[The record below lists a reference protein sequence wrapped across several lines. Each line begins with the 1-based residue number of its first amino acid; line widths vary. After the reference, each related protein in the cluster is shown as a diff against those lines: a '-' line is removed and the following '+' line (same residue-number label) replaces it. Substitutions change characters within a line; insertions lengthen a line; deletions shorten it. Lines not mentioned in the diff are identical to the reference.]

1 MSSDRYHSLRKLAR
15 GLGLGLFMAC
25 AFVSGQG
32 LAAADILPDADS
44 ESSGM
49 EGMDHSKMDH
59 AGMAGMEGMDH
70 SKMDHAGME
79 GMDHSKMDHSGM
91 AGMEGMD
98 HSKMDHSG
106 MAGMDHSKM
115 DHSSMAGMDHSAHAG
130 MNHEMYEVEGGEQ
143 VMVMAG
149 MPIWLFVSSAVAI
162 IVFSFILVEKIGD
175 RPLGDGHGKRN
186 RDGKIERGFRFNLI
200 KKRWIYNM
208 VRSRWFQAVPQL
220 LMIIVLGFLLYAGLF
235 GNRIGN
241 ITPVAVW
248 TIWWAG
254 LIFAVALFGPLFC
267 FMCPW
272 DGIANL
278 VSRLSLFRHKAS
290 LSLGL
295 EVPRIFRNMYPA
307 IVLFTLLTWAELGA
321 GITTDPQGTAL
332 MGLGM
337 VVMAIASALIFKKK
351 AFCEHLCPVGRISGM
366 YANFSPV
373 EVRARNPRTC
383 ESCTTEE
390 CLTGNSRGY
399 ACPTGISLKV
409 VNNATMCTMCTECV
423 KSCDRYNVAVNIRP
437 LAYDLTHT
445 TATRPDQAW
454 LCITLLSL
462 TLFHGFSMTTAWES
476 HAPGSMSFIKWL
488 AINLGTSAT
497 VNFTIGMLAVGLL
510 PIGLYWGSCVFAA
523 RLVRSTG
530 KSARELFI
538 AYSFSLLP
546 VALFYH
552 LAHNAMHLFAE
563 GPAIVSAVSD
573 PMGTGADY
581 FGTASWHVGGL
592 LSDQT
597 IWYLQIALIIF
608 GHLVG
613 IVVAHRISR
622 RLFADKRM
630 ATRSLL
636 PMLAVMVMVSVAGL
650 TLMALD
656 MNMRIGRM

>member
-1 MSSDRYHSLRKLAR
+1 MSSDRFYSLRQLAR
-15 GLGLGLFMAC
+15 SLGLGLGLFTAC
-25 AFVSGQG
+25 AFVSGLA
-32 LAAADILPDADS
+32 LAAADVPPHADS
-44 ESSGM
+44 EYAGM
-49 EGMDHSKMDH
+49 EGMDHSKMDHSKMDH
-59 AGMAGMEGMDH
+59 AGMAGM
-70 SKMDHAGME
+70 DHAGMN
-79 GMDHSKMDHSGM
+79 
-91 AGMEGMD
+91 
-98 HSKMDHSG
+98 
-106 MAGMDHSKM
+106 
-115 DHSSMAGMDHSAHAG
+115 HAG
-130 MNHEMYEVEGGEQ
+130 MNHEMYEAESGEQ

-175 RPLGDGHGKRN
+175 RPLGEGSGPGKRN
-186 RDGKIERGFRFNLI
+186 RDGKIDRGFRYNLI
-200 KKRWIYNM
+200 KKRWVYNM

-220 LMIIVLGFLLYAGLF
+220 FMIIVLGFLLYAGLF

-290 LSLGL
+290 LSLGF

-337 VVMAIASALIFKKK
+337 VVMAIACALIFKKK

-366 YANFSPV
+366 YANFSPI

-423 KSCDRYNVAVNIRP
+423 KSCDRYNVALQIRP

-445 TATRPDQAW
+445 TARRSDEAW
-454 LCITLLSL
+454 LCVILLSL

-488 AINLGTSAT
+488 AINLGTPAT

-510 PIGLYWGSCVFAA
+510 PIGLYWGSCVLAA
-523 RLVRSTG
+523 RLVRPSG
-530 KSARELFI
+530 KSARDLFI

-552 LAHNAMHLFAE
+552 LAHNSMHLFAE
-563 GPAIVSAVSD
+563 GPAIISAASD

-581 FGTASWHVGGL
+581 FGTASWHMDGL

-597 IWYLQIALIIF
+597 LWYLQIALIIF

-622 RLFADKRM
+622 RLFADKRT

>member
-1 MSSDRYHSLRKLAR
+1 MTHTDQTRGRRGLARRVIRGLALIAFVGGAFASGVALASPAEGAADEAMPCHQEGSSD
-15 GLGLGLFMAC
+15 
-25 AFVSGQG
+25 V
-32 LAAADILPDADS
+32 AA
-44 ESSGM
+44 
-49 EGMDHSKMDH
+49 GMDHSKMGH
-59 AGMAGMEGMDH
+59 
-70 SKMDHAGME
+70 
-79 GMDHSKMDHSGM
+79 
-91 AGMEGMD
+91 
-98 HSKMDHSG
+98 
-106 MAGMDHSKM
+106 AGMDHSKM
-115 DHSSMAGMDHSAHAG
+115 DHGEMDRSKMDHSKMDHSKMDHSKMDHSKMDHSRMDHSKMDHSKMGHEGMDHSAHAG
-130 MNHEMYEVEGGEQ
+130 HQMYEDGEGEQ

-149 MPIWLFVSSAVAI
+149 MPVWLFVLSVAAI
-162 IVFSFILVEKIGD
+162 IIFSFVVVEKIGVL
-175 RPLGDGHGKRN
+175 PAAEG
-186 RDGKIERGFRFNLI
+186 RGFRLNLI
-200 KKRWIYNM
+200 KNRRIYKA

-220 LMIIVLGFLLYAGLF
+220 LAIVALGFLIYAGIF

-254 LIFAVALFGPLFC
+254 LIFAVAIFGPLFC

-272 DGIANL
+272 DGLANL
-278 VSRLSLFRHKAS
+278 VSRLSLFRHREP

-307 IVLFTLLTWAELGA
+307 IALFTLLTWAELGG
-321 GITTDPQGTAL
+321 GITTDPKGTAL

-337 VVMAIASALIFKKK
+337 AVMAIACALVFKKK

-383 ESCTTEE
+383 KSCTTED
-390 CLTGNSRGY
+390 CLNGNSRGH

-423 KSCDRYNVAVNIRP
+423 KSCDRHNVALNVRP
-437 LAYDLTHT
+437 LAYDLSRT
-445 TATRPDQAW
+445 TATRSDEAW
-454 LCITLLSL
+454 MCVILLAL
-462 TLFHGFSMTTAWES
+462 TLFHGFSMTTAWEN
-476 HAPGSMSFIKWL
+476 HAPGSMSLIRWL
-488 AINLGTSAT
+488 GMTLGTPQS
-497 VNFTIGMLAVGLL
+497 VNFTLGMLAVTLV
-510 PIGLYWGSCVFAA
+510 PVGLYWASCAVAA
-523 RLVRSTG
+523 KLVRATG
-530 KSARELFI
+530 KTAGELFV

-563 GPAIVSAVSD
+563 GTGIVPALSD

-581 FGTASWHVGGL
+581 FGTASWHLGPL

-597 IWYLQIALIIF
+597 LWYLQIALIIF

-622 RLFADKRM
+622 RLFPDRSA

-636 PMLAVMVMVSVAGL
+636 PMLTIMVLVSVAGL
-650 TLMALD
+650 SLMALD